1 MSRDL
6 NEKLDGMKYSS
17 SSSSSCRPKAFLSQP
32 NLSPKMKPTIYN
44 NSWEHLPKPN
54 WIVTH
59 NGRILMELNYKNS
72 NRAKLPIAEK
82 TAKLLQKCSENDVIT
97 TTLKHVR
104 FNQQQQQQQQ
114 PPHDENQNLIRN
126 DDRDR

>member
-1 MSRDL
+1 
-6 NEKLDGMKYSS
+6 
-17 SSSSSCRPKAFLSQP
+17 
-32 NLSPKMKPTIYN
+32 MKPIYN
-44 NSWEHLPKPN
+44 HSWEHLPKPN

-72 NRAKLPIAEK
+72 NHAKLPIAEK
-82 TAKLLQKCSENDVIT
+82 TAKLLQKCSINDVIAT
-97 TTLKHVR
+97 TPKQQHKVR
-104 FNQQQQQQQQ
+104 FNQQQFQQQQ